1 MEIFTNWMNNLVAKP
16 SFHTFIKRIPIIRR
30 LALNDGKIIYDLVAG
45 FVYSQVLLAII
56 ELRLIDFYV
65 ANDFR
70 LCALLKSDGIYLS
83 SHNKSLK
90 ALYFKT
96 RQFKIIGSAHNYRE
110 INLKSGL
117 IILLFETRQEK

>member
-56 ELRLIDFYV
+56 ELRLIDF
-65 ANDFR
+65 
-70 LCALLKSDGIYLS
+70 L
-83 SHNKSLK
+83 
-90 ALYFKT
+90 
-96 RQFKIIGSAHNYRE
+96 IIG
-110 INLKSGL
+110 NLIRKKKGL
-117 IILLFETRQEK
+117 INVRYISNYTTPCIPNHPKNNDIFMNLL